1 MFSEAFVGS
10 SSRLT
15 SASSFCTVVC
25 LAFALVVAGPPPP
38 SGRSRSTRRM
48 FRLHRRQRICG
59 CRQAFSAY
67 LKAARGL
74 TP

>member
-25 LAFALVVAGPPPP
+25 LAFALVVAGNLRAGAALRAGCSVP
-38 SGRSRSTRRM
+38 SD
-48 FRLHRRQRICG
+48 
-59 CRQAFSAY
+59 A
-67 LKAARGL
+67 GL
-74 TP
+74 GVVDKHSHHT

>member
-25 LAFALVVAGPPPP
+25 LAFALVVAGPPPLRA
-38 SGRSRSTRRM
+38 GAALRA
-48 FRLHRRQRICG
+48 G
-59 CRQAFSAY
+59 CSAY
-67 LKAARGL
+67 IADSGFVGVAKRSQH
-74 TP
+74 T